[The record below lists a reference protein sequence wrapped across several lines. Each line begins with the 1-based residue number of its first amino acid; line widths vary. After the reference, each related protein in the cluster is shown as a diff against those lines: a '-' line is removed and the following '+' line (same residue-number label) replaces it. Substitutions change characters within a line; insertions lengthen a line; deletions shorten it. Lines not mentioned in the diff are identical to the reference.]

1 MPSKV
6 PPTLTL
12 SAAIDPAALTLP
24 PTEPI
29 DITELIRAELER

>member
-1 MPSKV
+1 MPSKI
-6 PPTLTL
+6 PATLTL
-12 SAAIDPAALTLP
+12 ATPIDPAALMLP